1 MRHHKKGRKFGRVRK
16 VRKAFFRSLLRAL
29 IMKERILTTEA
40 RAKEIRPKVERLVT
54 KAKRARLADS
64 PRLAG
69 EAGASAKRGTLGAR
83 RDILRT
89 LDALSAKKLIS
100 QLAGR
105 YEKRAGGYTRIMKLG
120 PRKSD
125 AAKMAIIEFV
135 K

>member
-29 IMKERILTTEA
+29 VMKERILTTEA

-54 KAKRARLADS
+54 KAKR
-64 PRLAG
+64 
-69 EAGASAKRGTLGAR
+69 GTPGAR
-83 RDILRT
+83 REVLKT

>member
-1 MRHHKKGRKFGRVRK
+1 MRHHKKGRKFGRVKK

-29 IMKERILTTEA
+29 VMKERIVTTEA

-54 KAKRARLADS
+54 KAKR
-64 PRLAG
+64 
-69 EAGASAKRGTLGAR
+69 GTLGAR
-83 RDILRT
+83 REVLKT

-105 YEKRAGGYTRIMKLG
+105 YEKRAGGDTTIMKIG
-120 PRKSD
+120 TRKSD

>member
-16 VRKAFFRSLLRAL
+16 VRKAFFRSLLLAL
-29 IMKERILTTEA
+29 VMKERILTTEA
-40 RAKEIRPKVERLVT
+40 RAKEICPKVERLVT
-54 KAKRARLADS
+54 KAKR
-64 PRLAG
+64 
-69 EAGASAKRGTLGAR
+69 GTPGPSHE
-83 RDILRT
+83 DQET
-89 LDALSAKKLIS
+89 LHALSAKKLIS

>member
-1 MRHHKKGRKFGRVRK
+1 M
-16 VRKAFFRSLLRAL
+16 RKAFFRSLLRAL

-54 KAKRARLADS
+54 KAKRARLA
-64 PRLAG
+64 
-69 EAGASAKRGTLGAR
+69 EAPAKRGTLAAR
-83 RDILRT
+83 REVLMT

>member
-54 KAKRARLADS
+54 KAKRARLA
-64 PRLAG
+64 
-69 EAGASAKRGTLGAR
+69 EAPAKRGTLGAR

>member
-1 MRHHKKGRKFGRVRK
+1 M
-16 VRKAFFRSLLRAL
+16 RKAFFRSLLRAL

-40 RAKEIRPKVERLVT
+40 RAKEIRPKVERLLT
-54 KAKRARLADS
+54 K
-64 PRLAG
+64 
-69 EAGASAKRGTLGAR
+69 AKRGTLAAR
-83 RDILRT
+83 REVLRT
-89 LDALSAKKLIS
+89 LDAAAAKKLIS

-125 AAKMAIIEFV
+125 AARMAIIEFV